1 MNRKGKGEKMNSTMK
16 KTAIMAAALII
27 TTSVWSLSSGGTMA
41 LAAESTGESEISWP
55 VKISEETFPDE
66 AFRQYVSTHDDIDKN
81 GELSQSE
88 ADKVTEIRISNN
100 RAVTSLEGIEYF
112 SKLENLYC
120 DGDSI
125 SALNVGGNSELR
137 TLNCSDNNI
146 SELDLTKNSCLESLE
161 CFKNGLSTLNLSGN
175 PELTHLL
182 CGGDKLK
189 DIDISANPKLNS
201 FAYLAGGL
209 RNIDFSN
216 NPQLQ
221 QIWISGTPLES
232 LDVSHNP
239 QLTSLL
245 VYITNIQTVDLTN
258 NPLLTA
264 GNVNLHSDK
273 LISIHTAMK
282 DASSMYLSTQRP
294 VTVKVPA
301 GTGDYDLR
309 NLDPAINSSSIQGLD
324 GVVIE
329 NAIVKDVYPGREIS
343 YNYSDNGAEFTAH
356 IRFVEDDTAQG
367 PTGPDDPQEPPVPDK
382 PQEPESPQNPT
393 EPGEPVN
400 PEPPAISG
408 GTVDLTKQENAKV
421 AETPV
426 KTSDES
432 IPLVVGGIVI
442 ISALGTVIF
451 AATGKRKNR

>member
-1 MNRKGKGEKMNSTMK
+1 MNRKGKGEKMNGTSRK
-16 KTAIMAAALII
+16 IAILAVALLI
-27 TTSVWSLSSGGTMA
+27 TTSVWSLSSGGIMA
-41 LAAESTGESEISWP
+41 LAAESTGNSEISWP

-100 RAVTSLEGIEYF
+100 RAVTSVKGIEYF
-112 SKLENLYC
+112 PELERLYC

-125 SALNVGGNSELR
+125 SSINTGANPEL
-137 TLNCSDNNI
+137 TVLNCSDNGI
-146 SELDLTKNSCLESLE
+146 SELDISKNSNLEHLE
-161 CFKNGLSTLNLSGN
+161 CFDNPLSSLDVSAN
-175 PELTHLL
+175 PKLTNLL
-182 CGGDKLK
+182 CGGDNIEN
-189 DIDISANPKLNS
+189 IDLSNNAELNS

-221 QIWISGTPLES
+221 QIWISGTPLER

-282 DASSMYLSTQRP
+282 DASGMYLSTQRP

-301 GTGDYDLR
+301 GTGNYDLR
-309 NLDPAINSSSIQGLD
+309 NLDSAINSSSIQGLD

-343 YNYSDNGAEFTAH
+343 YKYSDNGAEFTAH
-356 IRFVEDDTAQG
+356 IRFVEDDTTQG

-382 PQEPESPQNPT
+382 PQEPEEPQNSQ

-432 IPLVVGGIVI
+432 MPLVVGGIVI

>member
-1 MNRKGKGEKMNSTMK
+1 M
-16 KTAIMAAALII
+16 
-27 TTSVWSLSSGGTMA
+27 
-41 LAAESTGESEISWP
+41 
-55 VKISEETFPDE
+55 
-66 AFRQYVSTHDDIDKN
+66 
-81 GELSQSE
+81 
-88 ADKVTEIRISNN
+88 
-100 RAVTSLEGIEYF
+100 
-112 SKLENLYC
+112 
-120 DGDSI
+120 
-125 SALNVGGNSELR
+125 
-137 TLNCSDNNI
+137 
-146 SELDLTKNSCLESLE
+146 
-161 CFKNGLSTLNLSGN
+161 
-175 PELTHLL
+175 
-182 CGGDKLK
+182 
-189 DIDISANPKLNS
+189 
-201 FAYLAGGL
+201 
-209 RNIDFSN
+209 
-216 NPQLQ
+216 
-221 QIWISGTPLES
+221 ES

-382 PQEPESPQNPT
+382 PQEPS
-393 EPGEPVN
+393 EPVN

-408 GTVDLTKQENAKV
+408 GTVDLTKQETAKV
-421 AETPV
+421 TETPV

-432 IPLVVGGIVI
+432 IPFVVGGIVI

>member
-1 MNRKGKGEKMNSTMK
+1 MNRKGKGEKMNSTRR
-16 KTAIMAAALII
+16 KTAILAAALLI
-27 TTSVWSLSSGGTMA
+27 TTSVWSLSYGGIMA

-175 PELTHLL
+175 PELTNLL

-264 GNVNLHSDK
+264 GNVHSDK

-282 DASSMYLSTQRP
+282 DASSMNLSTQRP

-324 GVVIE
+324 GVIIE

-343 YNYSDNGAEFTAH
+343 YKYSDNGAEFTAH

-393 EPGEPVN
+393 EPSEPVN

-408 GTVDLTKQENAKV
+408 GTVDLTKQETAKV
-421 AETPV
+421 TETPV